1 MSNKLWLIWRG
12 SAQGR
17 SFLGL
22 GWWVTLLP
30 IKREYWPRGS
40 ICALEEEKKGKDRTG
55 QEKKPQ
61 KGYTSPIWGEAPTQT
76 ICIKNCV
83 VAYLLDV
90 ITCPKFQNE
99 IFRGYHFTWGR
110 IFHFPIDIWMGLT
123 KVQRYCATCDVVYIF
138 SLFLLIR
145 RNVRNRKVT
154 KSVSC

>member
-1 MSNKLWLIWRG
+1 MAHMTWFGPRTVLFGVRMMSDIIAHKAWILAARFDLRVG
-12 SAQGR
+12 AR
-17 SFLGL
+17 
-22 GWWVTLLP
+22 
-30 IKREYWPRGS
+30 K
-40 ICALEEEKKGKDRTG
+40 EKKGQNRTG
-55 QEKKPQ
+55 KKSQ